1 MMIRSG
7 FTWIKRWLVL
17 LGKPSF
23 RIVFF
28 ILTCLVLMVAVYI
41 VYWVDPSQKPLTP
54 ACSFYHFTGLY
65 CPGCGMTR
73 ALHNALHGRFG
84 MAFSYNL
91 LWPGIV
97 FFIAVSFL
105 MWFYWLITGK
115 NPFLTWTRFVKLPS
129 WLGWMIVI
137 ILFSFWVLR
146 NIPLYPFTLLAP

>member
-73 ALHNALHGRFG
+73 LHNALHGRFG

-91 LWPGIV
+91 CGRIV
-97 FFIAVSFL
+97 FLLQYHSDV
-105 MWFYWLITGK
+105 
-115 NPFLTWTRFVKLPS
+115 V
-129 WLGWMIVI
+129 
-137 ILFSFWVLR
+137 
-146 NIPLYPFTLLAP
+146 LLAHYRKIRLHGHGLLNCHHGWGG